1 MNKKRKSILALA
13 VILIIILVIVLIF
26 SICGTKQKCNFI
38 EQGSSWQNDFIAA
51 LDEGDYISDNI
62 SADIKNIEVQ
72 SQEGEDGTTEFIA
85 AKRNTDGTDIHNIQ
99 YSVKDD
105 ALIFYH
111 YKNYSFN
118 SDDGEKIDDSEAAE
132 TAKEF
137 AAEFIAGGDKLE
149 FENVADKQ
157 IKSLYVQDKVETWYA
172 KDGDIEHY
180 IVIDLEQ
187 GNVVYYSS
195 SEYK

>member
-1 MNKKRKSILALA
+1 MNRKKGT
-13 VILIIILVIVLIF
+13 LISVLVIVVLIVVF
-26 SICGTKQKCNFI
+26 AVWKISSQETAESKFI
-38 EQGSSWQNDFIAA
+38 EHGSSWQNDFIAA
-51 LDEGDYISDNI
+51 LDEGDYISDDI
-62 SADIKNIEVQ
+62 SADIKDIDVQ

-85 AKRNTDGTDIHNIQ
+85 AKRNADGTDIHNIQ
-99 YSVKDD
+99 YRVKDD

-111 YKNYSFN
+111 YKKYSFN

-132 TAKEF
+132 IAKEF
-137 AAEFIAGGDKLE
+137 AGEFIAGGDKLD
-149 FENVADKQ
+149 FENATDKQ
-157 IKSLYVQDKVETWYA
+157 INSLYAQDKVETWYA
-172 KDGDIEHY
+172 KDGDVEHY

>member
-1 MNKKRKSILALA
+1 MNRKKGT
-13 VILIIILVIVLIF
+13 LISVLVIVVLIVVF
-26 SICGTKQKCNFI
+26 AVWKISSQETAESKFI

-62 SADIKNIEVQ
+62 SADIKDIEVQ
-72 SQEGEDGTTEFIA
+72 SQEGEDGTTGFIA
-85 AKRNTDGTDIHNIQ
+85 AKRNADGTDIHNIQ

-149 FENVADKQ
+149 FENAADKQ
-157 IKSLYVQDKVETWYA
+157 IKSLYAQDKVETWYA